1 MGEQIERNKQEE
13 MEIDLLEIAR
23 LLWRKAWIIILCLVA
38 GAGIAGGYTK
48 FLVTP
53 QYTASSMI
61 YVLGESTSITSI
73 ADVQVGTEL
82 TGDFTTLA
90 KSRPALEGVIDEL
103 DLDMNYEELSQ
114 IVTIEN
120 LTDTHI
126 LKISATDPDPEMAKE
141 ISNAMAQSTAETIA
155 SVMATEKPSIAEKAI
170 TPKAPSSPNFLK
182 NLMMG
187 GLLGA
192 ILAIAVIVV
201 RFLMDD
207 TIKTEEDVK
216 KYLGLNTL
224 ASLPVEKGLKR
235 KGKAA

>member
-120 LTDTHI
+120 LADTHI

-170 TPKAPSSPNFLK
+170 TPTVPSSPNVMK
-182 NLMMG
+182 NLMVG

-192 ILAIAVIVV
+192 ILAIAVLVL
-201 RFLMDD
+201 RHLMDD

-224 ASLPVEKGLKR
+224 ASLPVEKDLKR

>member
-1 MGEQIERNKQEE
+1 MERNKQEE

-23 LLWRKAWIIILCLVA
+23 LLWRKAWIIILCLVV

-170 TPKAPSSPNFLK
+170 TPTVPSSPNVMK
-182 NLMMG
+182 NLMVG

-192 ILAIAVIVV
+192 ILAIAVLVL
-201 RFLMDD
+201 RHLMDD

>member
-1 MGEQIERNKQEE
+1 MICWKLQDFFGEKHGLLYYVLWQVQGLQED
-13 MEIDLLEIAR
+13 IR
-23 LLWRKAWIIILCLVA
+23 S
-38 GAGIAGGYTK
+38 
-48 FLVTP
+48 FFVTP

-61 YVLGESTSITSI
+61 SGLGESTSITSI

>member
-1 MGEQIERNKQEE
+1 MGEQMERNKQEE

-23 LLWRKAWIIILCLVA
+23 LLWRKAWIIILCLVV

-170 TPKAPSSPNFLK
+170 TPKAPSSPNVMK
-182 NLMMG
+182 NLMLG
-187 GLLGA
+187 GLLGM